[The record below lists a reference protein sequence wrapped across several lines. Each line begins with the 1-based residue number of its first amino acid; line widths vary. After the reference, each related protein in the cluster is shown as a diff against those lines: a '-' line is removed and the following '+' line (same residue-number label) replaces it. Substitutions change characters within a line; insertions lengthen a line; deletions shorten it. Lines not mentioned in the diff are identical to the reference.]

1 MASGG
6 GQQAPILAAAGAKVT
21 SFDNSDEQ
29 LAKDELVAKRDSLDL
44 RAVQGD
50 MADLSAFMD
59 ETFDLI
65 FQSVSNVFVEGVNP
79 VWRECSRVLKPGGR
93 LLAGFMNPM
102 FFLFDHD
109 EIEETGVFEAKYSL
123 PFSEIR
129 SLPEEKRKEI
139 IERGETLEFGHTLED
154 QIGGQTEAGFVIT
167 GLYEDDWDDES
178 TPLNRFGDLYV
189 ATLARKMRVD

>member
-1 MASGG
+1 M
-6 GQQAPILAAAGAKVT
+6 AAAGAKVT

>member
-1 MASGG
+1 M
-6 GQQAPILAAAGAKVT
+6 
-21 SFDNSDEQ
+21 
-29 LAKDELVAKRDSLDL
+29 
-44 RAVQGD
+44 
-50 MADLSAFMD
+50 
-59 ETFDLI
+59 
-65 FQSVSNVFVEGVNP
+65 
-79 VWRECSRVLKPGGR
+79 
-93 LLAGFMNPM
+93 AGFMNPM